1 MKSEVISY
9 DQCHVRVAHIGDGGN
24 QLNRESDVVAVE
36 SCVGCEAALLAEV
49 IAMGWTRDGDS
60 ILAIGVKERTDLM
73 MVVVMMMM
81 MMTMMMMKDA
91 G

>member
-49 IAMGWTRDGDS
+49 ISMGWAGDGDS
-60 ILAIGVKERTDLM
+60 VLAICVKERTDL
-73 MVVVMMMM
+73 
-81 MMTMMMMKDA
+81 
-91 G
+91 